1 MPLLVLVKY
10 DVSFKVIFIYS
21 QNITFL
27 VTLKETFFYKIISLE
42 KTHLIKKVS
51 GSSIVTNLF

>member
-1 MPLLVLVKY
+1 VKY